1 MTEELKEIGFDI
13 GHRRD
18 GRLMRHNGISMV
30 GTRKHKVTTD
40 RNHKFNIAPNL
51 PDRNFTADQPN
62 QKWAADITYIWTREG
77 WLYPAVILDLHLRR
91 VIGWAVSNSMKRDL
105 TIRALEMAIALRAPA
120 KGCLHHIDRGSQY
133 CSHNHH
139 KIPRQHGFRG
149 SMSGKANCNDNAAV
163 ETFFKTI
170 KAELTSHNRW
180 ETRRQAQ
187 GAIFQ
192 YINGFYNLLHR
203 HSSLGDKS
211 PLAFERQ
218 AASISWQRN
227 VSGTGPTKGRRHRGR
242 VLLSRL
248 QSSL

>member
-1 MTEELKEIGFDI
+1 
-13 GHRRD
+13 
-18 GRLMRHNGISMV
+18 
-30 GTRKHKVTTD
+30 
-40 RNHKFNIAPNL
+40 
-51 PDRNFTADQPN
+51 
-62 QKWAADITYIWTREG
+62 
-77 WLYPAVILDLHLRR
+77 
-91 VIGWAVSNSMKRDL
+91 VIGWAVTNSMKRDL
-105 TIRALEMAIALRAPA
+105 TIRALKMAIALRAPA